1 MIENNILGIILAG
14 GKSSRFGEDKSIAKL
29 GDKTLLD
36 HTINKI
42 ENEFTEILLIS
53 NNKEFNFKNNKIHVV
68 EDCIEGQLGPLVGI
82 LTAMKWVIINKKNYK
97 WIASFPCDTPFFDIK
112 LISELKNK
120 VKQTSKKLI
129 FLNSNKNFKG
139 SISLLITGD
148 EEGIATNGTKKVVE
162 YLKKKKEKGK
172 SVKLN
177 QQYLRCFQLNSTIL
191 LYIYR
196 GLSSNIAFFEQ
207 SRFLEFSD
215 HPCAEKTKR
224 KNAHDTGSLKHR
236 SSSLN
241 PDKTR

>member
-42 ENEFTEILLIS
+42 EKEFTEILVIS

-112 LISELKNK
+112 LISELKIK
-120 VKQTSKKLI
+120 VRETSKKLI
-129 FLNSNKNFKG
+129 FLNSNKKRHNIFG
-139 SISLLITGD
+139 LWSMDLIEILEKDIKNSFRKVELWADKIGYENININ
-148 EEGIATNGTKKVVE
+148 EEKFDKFLNINTEKEYEIAKKNLNK
-162 YLKKKKEKGK
+162 LK
-172 SVKLN
+172 
-177 QQYLRCFQLNSTIL
+177 
-191 LYIYR
+191 
-196 GLSSNIAFFEQ
+196 
-207 SRFLEFSD
+207 D
-215 HPCAEKTKR
+215 
-224 KNAHDTGSLKHR
+224 D
-236 SSSLN
+236 
-241 PDKTR
+241 

>member
-42 ENEFTEILLIS
+42 ENEFNEILLIS

-82 LTAMKWVIINKKNYK
+82 LTAMKWVIKNKKNYK

-129 FLNSNKNFKG
+129 FLNSNKKRHNIFGLWSMDLIEILEKDIKNNFRKVELWADKIG
-139 SISLLITGD
+139 YENININ
-148 EEGIATNGTKKVVE
+148 EEKFDRFLNINTKKDLE
-162 YLKKKKEKGK
+162 KAKEN
-172 SVKLN
+172 L
-177 QQYLRCFQLNSTIL
+177 
-191 LYIYR
+191 
-196 GLSSNIAFFEQ
+196 
-207 SRFLEFSD
+207 
-215 HPCAEKTKR
+215 
-224 KNAHDTGSLKHR
+224 
-236 SSSLN
+236 
-241 PDKTR
+241 DKI

>member
-82 LTAMKWVIINKKNYK
+82 LTAMKWVIKNKKNYK

-112 LISELKNK
+112 LISELKIK
-120 VKQTSKKLI
+120 VKKTSKKLI
-129 FLNSNKNFKG
+129 FLNSNEKRHNIFGLWSLDLIEILEKDIKNSFRKVELWADKVG
-139 SISLLITGD
+139 YENININ
-148 EEGIATNGTKKVVE
+148 EEKFDRFLNINTKKDLE
-162 YLKKKKEKGK
+162 KAKEN
-172 SVKLN
+172 L
-177 QQYLRCFQLNSTIL
+177 
-191 LYIYR
+191 
-196 GLSSNIAFFEQ
+196 
-207 SRFLEFSD
+207 
-215 HPCAEKTKR
+215 
-224 KNAHDTGSLKHR
+224 
-236 SSSLN
+236 
-241 PDKTR
+241 DKI

>member
-42 ENEFTEILLIS
+42 EKEFNEILVIS

-112 LISELKNK
+112 LISELKIK
-120 VKQTSKKLI
+120 VKETSKKLI
-129 FLNSNKNFKG
+129 FLNSNKKRHNIFG
-139 SISLLITGD
+139 LWSMDLIEILEKDIKNSFRKVELWADKIGYENINID
-148 EEGIATNGTKKVVE
+148 EEKFDKFLNINTKKDLE
-162 YLKKKKEKGK
+162 KAKEN
-172 SVKLN
+172 L
-177 QQYLRCFQLNSTIL
+177 
-191 LYIYR
+191 
-196 GLSSNIAFFEQ
+196 
-207 SRFLEFSD
+207 
-215 HPCAEKTKR
+215 
-224 KNAHDTGSLKHR
+224 
-236 SSSLN
+236 
-241 PDKTR
+241 DKI

>member
-42 ENEFTEILLIS
+42 ENEFTEILVIS

-112 LISELKNK
+112 LISELKIK
-120 VKQTSKKLI
+120 VKETSKKLI
-129 FLNSNKNFKG
+129 FLNSNKKRHNIFG
-139 SISLLITGD
+139 LWSMDLIEILEKDIKNSFRKVELWADKIGYENININ
-148 EEGIATNGTKKVVE
+148 EEKFDKFLNINTKKDLE
-162 YLKKKKEKGK
+162 KAKEN
-172 SVKLN
+172 L
-177 QQYLRCFQLNSTIL
+177 
-191 LYIYR
+191 
-196 GLSSNIAFFEQ
+196 
-207 SRFLEFSD
+207 
-215 HPCAEKTKR
+215 
-224 KNAHDTGSLKHR
+224 
-236 SSSLN
+236 
-241 PDKTR
+241 DKI